1 MLNMVYG
8 SDPILSKTLSP
19 VTKFDDE
26 LKSFIKEMFETMD
39 NYNGV
44 GLAANQVGVDK
55 RIFVID
61 TRTKGE
67 RLAFI
72 NPEIIETSDDNV
84 PYNEGCLSFPN
95 VFRDIYRPSHVTVSA
110 KDVNGRSFIVKADGL
125 LARAI
130 QHENDHLNGKTF
142 ISHLSDDEERE
153 ALSEFRRKNKR
164 LLKGLKLI

>member
-8 SDPILSKTLSP
+8 SDPILSKTLSS

-26 LKSFIKEMFETMD
+26 LKSFVKEMFETMD

-95 VFRDIYRPSHVTVSA
+95 VFRDIYRPSRVTVSA

-130 QHENDHLNGKTF
+130 QHENDHLNGKTL